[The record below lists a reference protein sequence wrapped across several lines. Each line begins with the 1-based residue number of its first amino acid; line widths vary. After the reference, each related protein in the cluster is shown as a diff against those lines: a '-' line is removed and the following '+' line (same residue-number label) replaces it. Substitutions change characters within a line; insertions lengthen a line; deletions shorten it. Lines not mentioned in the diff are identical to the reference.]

1 MSLAPVSLC
10 LRVTLVSDRGAEND
24 MTTSVQLSAET
35 EERLEFL
42 VSETGLTK
50 SSILQEIIERGL
62 DDVEDYYLAVVSTSV
77 DIEFFFLLPADQ
89 GQGVHQ
95 HLHTL
100 GVSFGPSHQPVQ
112 LAPPYRMQP
121 FIPVH

>member
-1 MSLAPVSLC
+1 MTPAPVGLC

-62 DDVEDYYLAVVSTSV
+62 DDVEDYYLAAQVLERVRS
-77 DIEFFFLLPADQ
+77 
-89 GQGVHQ
+89 GQERVFSSDEVRRD
-95 HLHTL
+95 L
-100 GVSFGPSHQPVQ
+100 GLDG
-112 LAPPYRMQP
+112 
-121 FIPVH
+121 